1 MNQVFDLGSW
11 NPDNIDDIPD
21 IPVKAEDIPVI
32 QPHKTWHDFD
42 LLNMSD
48 VYMIPEQTMIEFQTQ
63 AMEDDEDI
71 DDEVWVLAQ
80 EEMEIDSTQIIK
92 TGA

>member
-1 MNQVFDLGSW
+1 
-11 NPDNIDDIPD
+11 
-21 IPVKAEDIPVI
+21 
-32 QPHKTWHDFD
+32 
-42 LLNMSD
+42 MSD

-80 EEMEIDSTQIIK
+80 EEMEMEQNIVTNQ
-92 TGA
+92 